1 MLRIGSVHVT
11 VLQFFVPQNLYKRLE
26 IVSKAYRNHHEGSW
40 STKNIQTFQ
49 TSQTSQT
56 FYWQLDALWT
66 RVFHNCCDGC
76 PIPMERS
83 SQRVWND
90 RVQRVL
96 IPRLSI
102 AKNRQVDIAE
112 STSRYCQIHLSIL
125 WIPNIVLSATKITF
139 FSTTYKLYKFRKTT
153 FLSTFPVSSA
163 TSATPLQPLQLS
175 VYLTIAPFWW
185 QVADKN
191 AKS

>member
-1 MLRIGSVHVT
+1 MSPYFLSVNKGWFLTVTLLRVTHRKRSRYSVT
-11 VLQFFVPQNLYKRLE
+11 VFCAPKSLQTSRNRLE
-26 IVSKAYRNHHEGSW
+26 GIPKPSRRKPKYKKYTNPSNPSNLSAL
-40 STKNIQTFQ
+40 
-49 TSQTSQT
+49 QTSQT

-125 WIPNIVLSATKITF
+125 WIPNIVLSANK
-139 FSTTYKLYKFRKTT
+139 KN
-153 FLSTFPVSSA
+153 VSKH
-163 TSATPLQPLQLS
+163 
-175 VYLTIAPFWW
+175 I
-185 QVADKN
+185 
-191 AKS
+191 

>member
-11 VLQFFVPQNLYKRLE
+11 VLQFFMPQNLYKRLE
-26 IVSKAYRNHHEGSW
+26 IVSKAYRNHHEGSR
-40 STKNIQTFQ
+40 STKNRQTLQTSQTLQTFQ
-49 TSQTSQT
+49 TPQT

-66 RVFHNCCDGC
+66 RVFHNCWDGC

-139 FSTTYKLYKFRKTT
+139 FNH
-153 FLSTFPVSSA
+153 
-163 TSATPLQPLQLS
+163 
-175 VYLTIAPFWW
+175 I
-185 QVADKN
+185 
-191 AKS
+191 

>member
-1 MLRIGSVHVT
+1 MSSHFLSVNKGWFLTVTLLRVTHRKRSRYSVT
-11 VLQFFVPQNLYKRLE
+11 VFYAPKSLQTSRNRLE
-26 IVSKAYRNHHEGSW
+26 GIPKPSRRKPKYKKYTNLSNP
-40 STKNIQTFQ
+40 SNL
-49 TSQTSQT
+49 SNLSNL
-56 FYWQLDALWT
+56 YWQLDALWT
-66 RVFHNCCDGC
+66 RVFHNCWDGC

-139 FSTTYKLYKFRKTT
+139 FNH
-153 FLSTFPVSSA
+153 
-163 TSATPLQPLQLS
+163 
-175 VYLTIAPFWW
+175 I
-185 QVADKN
+185 
-191 AKS
+191 